1 MSEYQYYEFQAID
14 RPLGD
19 TDRRALREL
28 SSRARITATS
38 FTNSYEWG
46 DFKGDPDE
54 LMERWFDLHLYLANW
69 GSRRLMMKLPTRL
82 VDRDRL
88 GAFLG
93 NNDCSMFRIVGGNVI
108 LSIWREEL
116 EPGDWDDGESW
127 LAILSQLRT
136 DVLAGDLRLFY
147 LIWLMDVE
155 AEAIEPGETEPLP
168 GIGPLTDALAAFAEF
183 FCIDQNLLRAAAE
196 RSAATDEA
204 LPEMPGR
211 VIGAMSDAEKSNLLV
226 RVFNGEPHVSAEL
239 RALVRS
245 RSEPRMA
252 TSPVAPRTAAD
263 LLTRAREIRLARER
277 AEAELAEARRR
288 LEAEAA
294 EKAREVRLEDI
305 RRRGESVWTD
315 IEDEIGRRNPAGYG
329 KAAALLADLLALA
342 EKQDTV
348 EMFRFRLQAIRE
360 RHAGKARFIERL
372 GLLG

>member
-19 TDRRALREL
+19 ADRRALREL

-82 VDRDRL
+82 VDGERL

-93 NNDCSMFRIVGGNVI
+93 NNDYSTLRTAGENVI
-108 LSIWREEL
+108 LSIWRDEL

-127 LAILSQLRT
+127 LAMLSPLRA
-136 DVLAGDLRLFY
+136 DVLEGDLRLFY
-147 LIWLMDVE
+147 LIWLLDVE
-155 AEAIEPGETEPLP
+155 AEAIEPDEPEPMP
-168 GIGPLTDALAAFAEF
+168 GIGPLTDALEAFADF
-183 FCIDQNLLRAAAE
+183 FCINQDLLRAAAE

-204 LPEMPGR
+204 LPEMPER
-211 VIGAMSDAEKSNLLV
+211 VIGAMSDAEKSSMLV
-226 RVFNGEPHVSAEL
+226 RVFNSEPHVSAEL
-239 RALVRS
+239 RALVRA
-245 RSEPRMA
+245 RSEPQAA
-252 TSPVAPRTAAD
+252 TSPGAPRTAAD
-263 LLTRAREIRLARER
+263 LLTRAREIRLARDR

-315 IEDEIGRRNPAGYG
+315 VEDEIGRRNPAGYD
-329 KAAALLADLLALA
+329 KAAALLSDLLALA
-342 EKQDTV
+342 EKQGRG
-348 EMFRFRLQAIRE
+348 EEFRLRLQSIRD
-360 RHAGKARFIERL
+360 RHAGKGRFIERL
-372 GLLG
+372 ATLG